1 MPPPLS
7 LLLGATMLLSRKLN
21 NSNVLGILFML
32 PSAILLLIFLTYP
45 LGLGVWL
52 GFTDTDLGSSGNWIG
67 LDNYLYLIG
76 DPVTQL
82 ALFST
87 IFYTTIASIVKF

>member
-1 MPPPLS
+1 MPPPRS

-32 PSAILLLIFLTYP
+32 PSAILLVLFLTYP

-52 GFTDTDLGSSGNWIG
+52 GFTNADLGSSGKWIG
-67 LDNYLYLIG
+67 LDNIC
-76 DPVTQL
+76 T
-82 ALFST
+82 
-87 IFYTTIASIVKF
+87 